1 MNPSANSSEVVRT
14 GRPAQS
20 VAIQAKIWMVEKSEM
35 VMLAAAKKLIAI
47 WFIPMANMWWTQTPI
62 RSEERRVGKECRSR
76 WAPYHQKKK
85 DIELV
90 IKDSV
95 VPMVGVVIS

>member
-1 MNPSANSSEVVRT
+1 MSCTCQSNGITAVTTPESPPITNVAMNPSANSSEVVRT

-62 RSEERRVGKECRSR
+62 PTMPVSTVEAATQG
-76 WAPYHQKKK
+76 
-85 DIELV
+85 
-90 IKDSV
+90 
-95 VPMVGVVIS
+95 

>member
-1 MNPSANSSEVVRT
+1 VSCTCQSNGITAVTTPESPPITNVAMNPSANSSEVVRT

-62 RSEERRVGKECRSR
+62 PTMPVSTVEAATQG
-76 WAPYHQKKK
+76 
-85 DIELV
+85 
-90 IKDSV
+90 
-95 VPMVGVVIS
+95 